1 MQIAEER
8 PPYVTFEIRAVE
20 DRQASI
26 DSGYYQTKDVDFA
39 FITPQGSKDRIERN
53 VKEWF
58 DQLENQCQQGRFKR
72 EWLTAYRGS
81 YDAWKSGQELPLNGT
96 AVLTWP
102 VLSPAQAKQAIE
114 HGVRTVEDL
123 AAANEET
130 IGRLGMGG
138 RALKEKAVSW
148 LAAAGSTGKVTEEL
162 NALRISNEE
171 AKKRNAELEKQLS
184 EVRAQVASLLKK
196 G

>member
-1 MQIAEER
+1 MQIEEAR
-8 PPYVTFEIRAVE
+8 PPYVTFEIRPIE

-39 FITPQGSKDRIERN
+39 IITPQGSKDRTERN
-53 VKEWF
+53 AQEWF
-58 DQLENQCQQGRFKR
+58 EQLEQQCQQGRFKR
-72 EWLTAYRGS
+72 EWLAAYKGAHT
-81 YDAWKSGQELPLNGT
+81 AWKEGREIPLNGT

-102 VLSPAQAKQAIE
+102 VLSPSQAKQCIE
-114 HGVRTVEDL
+114 HGIRTVEDL

-148 LAAAGSTGKVTEEL
+148 LSAAAGNGKVTEEL
-162 NALRISNEE
+162 TALRVANKDL
-171 AKKRNAELEKQLS
+171 AARNTELDKQLK
-184 EVRAQVASLLKK
+184 ELAAKVAVLSK
-196 G
+196 